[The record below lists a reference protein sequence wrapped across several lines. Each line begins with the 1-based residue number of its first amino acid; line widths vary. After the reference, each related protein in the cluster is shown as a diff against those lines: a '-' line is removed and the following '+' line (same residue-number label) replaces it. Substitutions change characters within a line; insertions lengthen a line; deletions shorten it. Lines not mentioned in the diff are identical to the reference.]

1 MFVSVTTCRRT
12 VNRVVELRLAD
23 ASIRFLF
30 LELVRALS
38 VLLVLVL
45 VGYKVCQWCEPILS
59 VITAVI
65 TEPEPAIIHF
75 KTRAS
80 PASRASHC
88 YPAFVHSA
96 GTFNT
101 NPDWYSRHH

>member
-59 VITAVI
+59 VITTAL
-65 TEPEPAIIHF
+65 TEACENVQLVKIVVGYNG
-75 KTRAS
+75 R
-80 PASRASHC
+80 
-88 YPAFVHSA
+88 
-96 GTFNT
+96 
-101 NPDWYSRHH
+101 

>member
-59 VITAVI
+59 VITAVV
-65 TEPEPAIIHF
+65 TED
-75 KTRAS
+75 RQ
-80 PASRASHC
+80 C
-88 YPAFVHSA
+88 
-96 GTFNT
+96 GFNL
-101 NPDWYSRHH
+101 